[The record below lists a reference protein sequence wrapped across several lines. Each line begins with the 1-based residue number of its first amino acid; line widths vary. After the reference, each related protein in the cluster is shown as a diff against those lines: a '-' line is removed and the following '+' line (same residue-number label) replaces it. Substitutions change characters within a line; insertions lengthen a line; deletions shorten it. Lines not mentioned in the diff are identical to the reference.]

1 MENVTINDINT
12 MIRIAK
18 KYYNVGLSQEQ
29 ISIEEDISKSTVSRI
44 LDKAEKLGYIKHEL
58 IYPVKSVALQEELLK
73 KYFDIEHIF
82 VSPLVVDNKAICL
95 MDTCKMVVEDL
106 NKIVSDNDIISVSW
120 GRTMEQLAKLLVQP
134 VPHKK
139 GVKVVQLNGSIATSV
154 LSTKTASILQKF
166 TQAYSGIGYM
176 IAAPALVDN
185 KNIAKA
191 IMSDSRIK
199 TVLELAKKANIAVFS
214 IGQISENSVLI
225 ERGSITLEDVEMLKK
240 VGAVGDICTR
250 YFDIEGNLVNN
261 EYNARTIGIELTDL
275 KEKKLRIGIAVGS
288 EKADAIIGALRGG
301 YMTSLYT
308 DEKTAANVLKRCEE
322 LGL

>member
-1 MENVTINDINT
+1 VENVTINDINT

-44 LDKAEKLGYIKHEL
+44 LDRAEKLGYIKHEL
-58 IYPVKSVALQEELLK
+58 VYPVKSVALQEELLK
-73 KYFDIEHIF
+73 KCFDIEHIF
-82 VSPLVVDNKAICL
+82 VSPLVVDNRAICM

-120 GRTMEQLAKLLVQP
+120 GRTMEQLAKLLTQP
-134 VPHKK
+134 VPPKK

-166 TQAYSGIGYM
+166 TEAYSGIGYM

-185 KNIAKA
+185 KSIAKA
-191 IMSDSRIK
+191 IKSDSRIK
-199 TVLELAKKANIAVFS
+199 MVLELAKSANIAVFS
-214 IGQISENSVLI
+214 IGQISEKSVLI
-225 ERGSITLEDVEMLKK
+225 ERGSITLDDVDTLRN

-261 EYNARTIGIELTDL
+261 EYDARTIGVELTDL
-275 KEKKLRIGIAVGS
+275 KKKKLRIGIAVGS